1 MSGLLSRYKGHL
13 RNILKLGIALGTLL
27 DVRRETECPF
37 LVATVTLGFLSI
49 ITKIQASSPFE
60 ALNSLCLSRSQTDVR
75 PPLQMTWGLGTFSRV
90 YTRASDFPSSCEMK
104 DEPAFNPLPGNPAF
118 LLVRASRCPFHL
130 RQQTQGSS
138 QIPIAEGSLL
148 LRYLWKF
155 GIPFQSKPGNQLS
168 SRDDL
173 WYTEL
178 SSISCAGIGV
188 PLDLRRVSHGIS
200 GVA

>member
-1 MSGLLSRYKGHL
+1 MLLV
-13 RNILKLGIALGTLL
+13 
-27 DVRRETECPF
+27 VRRETECPF
-37 LVATVTLGFLSI
+37 LVATVILEFLSI
-49 ITKIQASSPFE
+49 FTKNQASSPFE
-60 ALNSLCLSRSQTDVR
+60 ALNSLCLSRCQRNLR
-75 PPLQMTWGLGTFSRV
+75 PPVQMWRGPRAFSRDSPGD
-90 YTRASDFPSSCEMK
+90 SDVSSSCEMK
-104 DEPAFNPLPGNPAF
+104 AKPAFKTLQGNPAF
-118 LLVRASRCPFHL
+118 FRVRASRCPFHL
-130 RQQTQGSS
+130 RQQTQGTS
-138 QIPIAEGSLL
+138 QIPTAEGSLL

-173 WYTEL
+173 GYTEL